1 MGVFTRGLSTGYG
14 GKENTTMKTLSRFV
28 NGKAFAFTM
37 LILMFALAV
46 GLFQATIDL
55 AK

>member
-1 MGVFTRGLSTGYG
+1 M
-14 GKENTTMKTLSRFV
+14 KKKTTMKNLLPGFV

-37 LILMFALAV
+37 LILMFAVAV